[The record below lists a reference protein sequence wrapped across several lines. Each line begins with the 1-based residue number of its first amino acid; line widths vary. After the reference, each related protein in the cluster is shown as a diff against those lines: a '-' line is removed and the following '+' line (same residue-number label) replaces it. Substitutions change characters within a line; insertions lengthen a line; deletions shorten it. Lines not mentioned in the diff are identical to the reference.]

1 MKYLYSLIGN
11 LLSIEVN
18 EVNEDNDDKRFN
30 KNLVQRVILDDTWL
44 PLNKFFSRGENCG
57 GGWTR
62 SFEVYYE
69 ISVDTMEKWIE
80 IREDTLESK
89 FPLCSD
95 RRLEGKV
102 MFNFEEEVVELEDRF
117 SQDILYRKVNVDGEE
132 EEKKYVKVSSFN
144 KRFWN
149 TKTVSPIN
157 GKKINVARRTET
169 GEDVA
174 MYPDIYPSQ
183 DVSDLFV

>member
-1 MKYLYSLIGN
+1 MKYSYSLIGN

-18 EVNEDNDDKRFN
+18 EVNEDNDDKRFY

-44 PLNKFFSRGENCG
+44 PLNRFFSRGENCG

-62 SFEVYYE
+62 TFEVYYE
-69 ISVDTMEKWIE
+69 ISVDTMEKWITV
-80 IREDTLESK
+80 REDTLESK

-102 MFNFEEEVVELEDRF
+102 LFNFEEEVVELEDRF
-117 SQDILYRKVNVDGEE
+117 SQDILYRKVVVDGES

-144 KRFWN
+144 KRYWN

-157 GKKINVARRTET
+157 AKKIILARRTET
-169 GEDVA
+169 GEAVA
-174 MYPDIYPSQ
+174 IYPDIYPQ